1 MKSIKPLFL
10 ACLLMG
16 ASGLSQAQNI
26 ETLFAKMPSSILPGI
41 SAETRMD
48 LIDFYKN
55 GKAAVMPAVFGGK
68 VELKVLAND
77 YLLLKTSMNAAIQ
90 LKLLR
95 QMDGSSVIVFV
106 RTAAAP
112 LKDSRIRCYDLAWKQ
127 VPVIAMPRLTPLDFL
142 SDASKADASM
152 LESLALQGSRFFQTY
167 SFEPNSTSLIVR
179 TSLKEELS
187 LTVKDKLS
195 PLLKDSVLFQ
205 FVNGRFVSN

>member
-16 ASGLSQAQNI
+16 VSGLLQAQNI

-127 VPVIAMPRLTPLDFL
+127 VPAIAMPRLTPLDFL

-152 LESLALQGSRFFQTY
+152 LESLALQRSRFFQTY
-167 SFEPNSTSLIVR
+167 SFEPNSTALIVR

-187 LTVKDKLS
+187 LAVKDKLS